1 MFIRATRNVMGLS
14 AAVTE
19 MVHLEQT
26 SPLHRA
32 ASRES
37 DDTGDAT
44 PSQVKA
50 YMEQWCHVE
59 ANGSYTE
66 EM

>member
-50 YMEQWCHVE
+50 YMEQ
-59 ANGSYTE
+59 
-66 EM
+66 